1 MVVHEAFWNF
11 DSSLSILFWCLL
23 HNGGWRVVVF
33 LKGAHFISCHKK
45 KKDFDTKRIKM
56 FVVISLSVFPSF
68 CCLPIWHTLTPF
80 MMEEQHSSVCCLDCQ
95 HTMKWVQADNPLT
108 NGWCLQT
115 LLLYSVLDPETC
127 PNSNNFYP
135 PSFLSVFTSCIL
147 SGVLELLQTF

>member
-1 MVVHEAFWNF
+1 MKHFETLIHHCPFCFDAYFIMVVEEWLCFSKEHI
-11 DSSLSILFWCLL
+11 SSP
-23 HNGGWRVVVF
+23 V
-33 LKGAHFISCHKK
+33 AK

-80 MMEEQHSSVCCLDCQ
+80 MMDEQHSSVCCLDCQ
-95 HTMKWVQADNPLT
+95 HTMKWAQADNPLT

-115 LLLYSVLDPETC
+115 LLLYSVLDPETF